1 MLLSKYK
8 REPEAW
14 NKHVVPYFES
24 GATSRCSSVLWVR
37 GYIIIANT
45 VHLFRLNPWLLELDS
60 SKKEWDSLAKNALND
75 SERERALPEAD
86 TGVAEYRCAD
96 LTKKTSRNFPT
107 LLAHLQKSRESGS
120 ILEAFFKQNSAVNSS
135 PLPLNPGPD
144 AEEGEETSKSEET
157 GVAGGGHEPQPSG
170 LILCSPSWW
179 PHPGRKVQW
188 QNQQKFWLFTGLSF
202 LINKLKLILSLKVC
216 MPSQVAQLVKNLPA
230 IQETQV
236 QSLGWEDPWRRKW
249 QPTPVLLPGEFH
261 WQRSRVGYSPWDLRV
276 WPTCD

>member
-120 ILEAFFKQNSAVNSS
+120 ILEAFFKQNSAVNSR
-135 PLPLNPGPD
+135 
-144 AEEGEETSKSEET
+144 
-157 GVAGGGHEPQPSG
+157 
-170 LILCSPSWW
+170 SWW
-179 PHPGRKVQW
+179 WKGRPGVLR
-188 QNQQKFWLFTGLSF
+188 FMGL
-202 LINKLKLILSLKVC
+202 
-216 MPSQVAQLVKNLPA
+216 Q
-230 IQETQV
+230 
-236 QSLGWEDPWRRKW
+236 
-249 QPTPVLLPGEFH
+249 
-261 WQRSRVGYSPWDLRV
+261 RVGHDWATDLISS
-276 WPTCD
+276 DLKE